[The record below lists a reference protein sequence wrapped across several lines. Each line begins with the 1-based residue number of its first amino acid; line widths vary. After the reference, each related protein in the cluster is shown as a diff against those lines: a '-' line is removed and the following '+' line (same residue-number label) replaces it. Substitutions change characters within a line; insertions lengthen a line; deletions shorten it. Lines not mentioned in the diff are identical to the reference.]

1 MDSFSFSAIS
11 AFSAIG
17 KTVSSARSR
26 LHSIKSD
33 ESELTPEN
41 WCRLQPCTKIKLAS
55 KEIIL
60 TQPTST
66 FLVYALGL
74 QTTGTG
80 LYFLH
85 ISGSDISRLWWGI
98 SLALWG
104 IGALLAGT
112 SYQGF
117 AYEIKCAGRQSCAWT
132 SWWEV
137 IYLMFQQVSMATM
150 LVAVAYSC
158 TEGLLLK
165 ILLIY
170 ALVSGVLYVG
180 STLTAAFVP
189 VKSLLT
195 FNFMV
200 RVSSPILLI
209 FLILNSWRYF
219 MFREPMD
226 LALLV
231 TWILLLLTSAAY
243 CLYDNLDITEK
254 LWAKGKGFWFS
265 QNDVLHVCLIFWV
278 LYIGTVVANRV
289 KDYAVPVLAG

>member
-1 MDSFSFSAIS
+1 MERFSFSVISFFAAIS
-11 AFSAIG
+11 AMSKVVKSAC
-17 KTVSSARSR
+17 SR
-26 LHSIKSD
+26 LYLIRSD

-41 WCRLQPCTKIKLAS
+41 WCELQPCAKIKLAS

-85 ISGSDISRLWWGI
+85 ISGSEISRLWWGI
-98 SLALWG
+98 SLVLWG

-117 AYEIKCAGRQSCAWT
+117 AYEIKCAGRQSCTWT

-165 ILLIY
+165 MLLIY
-170 ALVSGVLYVG
+170 ALISGVLYVG
-180 STLTAAFVP
+180 STFIGAFFP
-189 VKSLLT
+189 IKSLLT

-200 RVSSPILLI
+200 
-209 FLILNSWRYF
+209 
-219 MFREPMD
+219 
-226 LALLV
+226 
-231 TWILLLLTSAAY
+231 WI
-243 CLYDNLDITEK
+243 
-254 LWAKGKGFWFS
+254 
-265 QNDVLHVCLIFWV
+265 
-278 LYIGTVVANRV
+278 
-289 KDYAVPVLAG
+289 